1 MLLRRSLLGGL
12 AASAIGGAAVAEP
25 CGEEERRKLLRFG
38 EWLVPE
44 AQACGG
50 GGGGTGPAASGTFS
64 ADFTNL
70 TGRTAP
76 TQLFGMATGGLGNSN
91 GNGLT
96 QSGGANPFAD
106 VAAFPLLRSR
116 VKALN
121 LPLIRLHSAW
131 IPGGAQDTWNNN
143 YLVNL
148 VNNVADLW
156 SPSTVVV
163 LGIACQTLNSVTFQ
177 NFTKNAITYWNA
189 NAPAGYKIAYVEC
202 MNERDDLSPT
212 TYANCFNGMVAGAQ
226 QADSTIKGTGP
237 ASAGFVNGTGQL
249 DAIINSNTAA
259 TFGFGNNHQYMYC
272 PGCGDSVPSDQ
283 TVMLSNPG
291 PNDIGSIIQGMIN
304 DPTIAN
310 TYARNSI
317 AYGIFE
323 TNIIAG
329 GPGENRTQTNI
340 GAGFMV
346 STLMK
351 AAQRTI
357 WTQPWFAFWDLYY
370 DTDSNYNMI
379 FPNTSFTLGAQ
390 YYALQNMIR
399 CMPGS
404 MATTVSGFGNVLV
417 WATKSGS
424 NFGMALVNG
433 DSTSHTG
440 SVGLSHWPVN
450 TTGNGTLTMWQL
462 DASNYTTGGV
472 TTHPV
477 ASAGV
482 LSSGT
487 LPPMSVTMISS
498 P

>member
-1 MLLRRSLLGGL
+1 
-12 AASAIGGAAVAEP
+12 
-25 CGEEERRKLLRFG
+25 
-38 EWLVPE
+38 
-44 AQACGG
+44 
-50 GGGGTGPAASGTFS
+50 
-64 ADFTNL
+64 
-70 TGRTAP
+70 
-76 TQLFGMATGGLGNSN
+76 
-91 GNGLT
+91 
-96 QSGGANPFAD
+96 
-106 VAAFPLLRSR
+106 
-116 VKALN
+116 
-121 LPLIRLHSAW
+121 
-131 IPGGAQDTWNNN
+131 
-143 YLVNL
+143 
-148 VNNVADLW
+148 
-156 SPSTVVV
+156 
-163 LGIACQTLNSVTFQ
+163 
-177 NFTKNAITYWNA
+177 
-189 NAPAGYKIAYVEC
+189 
-202 MNERDDLSPT
+202 
-212 TYANCFNGMVAGAQ
+212 
-226 QADSTIKGTGP
+226 
-237 ASAGFVNGTGQL
+237 
-249 DAIINSNTAA
+249 
-259 TFGFGNNHQYMYC
+259 
-272 PGCGDSVPSDQ
+272 
-283 TVMLSNPG
+283 
-291 PNDIGSIIQGMIN
+291 MIN

-370 DTDSNYNMI
+370 DTNSNYNMI

-417 WATKSGS
+417 WATKSGA

-482 LSSGT
+482 LSSVT
-487 LPPMSVTMISS
+487 LTPMSVTMISS

>member
-1 MLLRRSLLGGL
+1 M
-12 AASAIGGAAVAEP
+12 V
-25 CGEEERRKLLRFG
+25 
-38 EWLVPE
+38 
-44 AQACGG
+44 
-50 GGGGTGPAASGTFS
+50 
-64 ADFTNL
+64 
-70 TGRTAP
+70 
-76 TQLFGMATGGLGNSN
+76 
-91 GNGLT
+91 LT

-148 VNNVADLW
+148 VNNVANLW

-291 PNDIGSIIQGMIN
+291 PND
-304 DPTIAN
+304 
-310 TYARNSI
+310 
-317 AYGIFE
+317 
-323 TNIIAG
+323 
-329 GPGENRTQTNI
+329 
-340 GAGFMV
+340 
-346 STLMK
+346 
-351 AAQRTI
+351 
-357 WTQPWFAFWDLYY
+357 
-370 DTDSNYNMI
+370 
-379 FPNTSFTLGAQ
+379 
-390 YYALQNMIR
+390 
-399 CMPGS
+399 
-404 MATTVSGFGNVLV
+404 
-417 WATKSGS
+417 
-424 NFGMALVNG
+424 
-433 DSTSHTG
+433 
-440 SVGLSHWPVN
+440 
-450 TTGNGTLTMWQL
+450 
-462 DASNYTTGGV
+462 
-472 TTHPV
+472 
-477 ASAGV
+477 
-482 LSSGT
+482 
-487 LPPMSVTMISS
+487 
-498 P
+498 